1 MSAKLAGRLFTQ
13 RRFLPLFALFQAG
26 TFNDNALKNAL
37 IALVLTGGITLF
49 SGLPVKSVV
58 PLAAILFTGP
68 FLILCAIAGQ
78 IADKHDRG
86 LILKVIKRVEVGI
99 MIFASLGFL
108 FENAFILC
116 ATLVAMG
123 AQSAFFSP
131 TKNAVLPQWLKE
143 DELITGNGLLSGFQ
157 FFTILLGTV
166 FGTILFQL
174 NFPEGGLLTGSRIIS
189 AVLMFLALIGWFAA
203 ERVPLAP
210 APTPELKID
219 YNPITAIWGVLKFA
233 WADKPVFRP
242 MLGIAW
248 FYGLSTIM
256 ITALPNYVFNVM
268 NYDLFVLSFIQASTT
283 IAILIGSL
291 LCVVLAKGKEA
302 LGFVVIGII
311 GVTLFSMDLYLS
323 DNTPLHAE
331 QASLDVFLAAKNTPR
346 FIIDIFGA
354 SLCAGLF
361 VIPLQAM
368 AQRRSNPQRRARLM
382 AAGAVML
389 NLSVNVFTL
398 MLVALGLSHI
408 TISQDVPHLIKM
420 ILNPII
426 KLINIMLDLIPTSPN
441 IPFLII
447 SLVSAIVAA
456 YAARRWFQIRKL
468 ASLT

>member
-1 MSAKLAGRLFTQ
+1 MSAKLAGKLFVQ
-13 RRFLPLFALFQAG
+13 RRFAPLFVLFQAG

-49 SGLPVKSVV
+49 SDRLPVQSVV

-78 IADKHDRG
+78 IADKYDRG
-86 LILKVIKRVEVGI
+86 RILKAIKRVEVGI

-108 FENAFILC
+108 FESAFILC
-116 ATLVAMG
+116 LTLVAMG

-131 TKNAVLPQWLKE
+131 TKNAVLPQWL
-143 DELITGNGLLSGFQ
+143 DDNELITGNGLLSGFQ

-174 NFPEGGLLTGSRIIS
+174 NFPDGSAFTAPRIIS
-189 AVLMFLALIGWFAA
+189 AVLMGLALIGWVAA
-203 ERVPLAP
+203 ERVPVAP
-210 APTPELKID
+210 APKPDLKID

-233 WADKPVFRP
+233 WADQPVFRP

-256 ITALPNYVFNVM
+256 ITALPNYIYNVM

-291 LCVVLAKGKEA
+291 LCIILAKGREA
-302 LGFVVIGII
+302 LGLVVIGII
-311 GVTLFSMDLYLS
+311 GVTLFSLDLYFG
-323 DNTPLHAE
+323 DNSPAHTD
-331 QASLDVFLAAKNTPR
+331 QASLDVFLSAAKTPR
-346 FIIDIFGA
+346 FMIDIFGA

-398 MLVALGLSHI
+398 ILVSLGLE
-408 TISQDVPHLIKM
+408 
-420 ILNPII
+420 
-426 KLINIMLDLIPTSPN
+426 NIDAPPN
-441 IPFLII
+441 VPFLII
-447 SLVSAIVAA
+447 SLISAIVAI
-456 YAARRWFQIRKL
+456 YAIKRWFDLRKSPQ
-468 ASLT
+468 SLKN

>member
-1 MSAKLAGRLFTQ
+1 MSAKLAGKLLGQ
-13 RRFLPLFALFQAG
+13 KRFLPLFVLFQAG

-37 IALVLTGGITLF
+37 IALVLTGGIVLF
-49 SGLPVKSVV
+49 AGMPVKSVV

-78 IADKHDRG
+78 IADKYDRG
-86 LILKVIKRVEVGI
+86 LILKTIKRVEVGI
-99 MIFASLGFL
+99 MIVAAIGFL
-108 FENAFILC
+108 LQSSFILC
-116 ATLVAMG
+116 LTLVAMG

-131 TKNAVLPQWLKE
+131 TKNAVLPQWLDA
-143 DELITGNGLLSGFQ
+143 DELITGNGLMSGFQ

-174 NFPEGGLLTGSRIIS
+174 SFPEGGFLTAPRLIAVVLLT
-189 AVLMFLALIGWFAA
+189 LALIGWFAA

-210 APTPELKID
+210 APSPELKVD
-219 YNPITAIWGVLKFA
+219 FNPITAIWGVLKFA
-233 WADKPVFRP
+233 WADMPVFRP

-256 ITALPNYVFNVM
+256 ITALPDYIYNVM
-268 NYDLFVLSFIQASTT
+268 GYDLFVLSFIQACTT

-302 LGFVVIGII
+302 LGLVVIGII
-311 GVTLFSMDLYLS
+311 GVTLFSLDLYFGNNAPVH
-323 DNTPLHAE
+323 DGK
-331 QASLDVFLAAKNTPR
+331 ASLDVFLKAANTPR
-346 FIIDIFGA
+346 FMIDIFGA

-368 AQRRSNPQRRARLM
+368 AQGRSNPERRARLM

-398 MLVALGLSHI
+398 ILVGLGLER
-408 TISQDVPHLIKM
+408 ISAP
-420 ILNPII
+420 
-426 KLINIMLDLIPTSPN
+426 PN
-441 IPFLII
+441 VPFLII
-447 SLVSAIVAA
+447 AIFSSLVAA
-456 YAARRWFQIRKL
+456 YAIKRWFQIRKL
-468 ASLT
+468 TSAA